1 MRFIDNVDI
10 KGKRLLIRV
19 DYNVPIEDGVIKDD
33 NRIRASLPTLQ
44 LALDQGCAL
53 VVCSHMGKPKGQV
66 VPGLSLAPVAR
77 RLAELLGREVKMA
90 PDCIGEP
97 TRAMVDGLKSGEV
110 LMLEN
115 LRFHEGEKKN
125 DPAFC
130 KALAH
135 GLDGYVNDAFGVSHR
150 AHGSV
155 VGVLEHFSLCCGGL
169 LLKREWEY
177 LGEALKDPKRPFVAI
192 VGGAKVSSKLGVLH
206 ALLDKVDR
214 ILVGGAMAN
223 TFIKALGFE
232 VGRSLVED
240 DLLDEARSI
249 VHNAKTR
256 GVSLY
261 LPVDCILGDSPKGE
275 LTAGVCPYQDLPK
288 DEMILDIGPATSA
301 LFAEGIRD
309 AATIVWNG
317 PMGAFENRF
326 FSQGSYNLAMG
337 VAQSQALSIVGGGD
351 TDVIIHTLGI
361 QDKISF
367 MSTGGGSFLEFLEG
381 RELPAF
387 KALQDKETQ

>member
-19 DYNVPIEDGVIKDD
+19 DYNVPIEDGMIKDD
-33 NRIRASLPTLQ
+33 NRIKASLPTLKF
-44 LALDQGCAL
+44 ALDNGCAL
-53 VVCSHMGKPKGQV
+53 VICSHMGKPKGTV
-66 VPGLSLAPVAR
+66 VPELSLAPVAR
-77 RLAELLGREVKMA
+77 HLGGLLDRNVEMA

-97 TRAMVDGLKSGEV
+97 TRAMVDRLKSGQV

-115 LRFHEGEKKN
+115 LRFHAGEKKN
-125 DPAFC
+125 DPEFC
-130 KALAH
+130 EALAN

-155 VGVLEHFSLCCGGL
+155 VGVLDHFSLCCGGL
-169 LLKREWEY
+169 LLKKEWEY
-177 LGEALKDPKRPFVAI
+177 LGEALKNPKRPFVAI
-192 VGGAKVSSKLGVLH
+192 VGGAKVSSKLGVLYS
-206 ALLDKVDR
+206 LLDKVDR
-214 ILVGGAMAN
+214 ILIGGAMAN
-223 TFIKALGFE
+223 TFIKALGYE
-232 VGRSLVED
+232 VGTSLIEN
-240 DLLDEARSI
+240 DLLDEARAI
-249 VHNAKTR
+249 VDKARNM

-261 LPVDCILGDSPKGE
+261 LPVDCILGESPQGE
-275 LTAGVCPYQDLPK
+275 LTAGVCPYQDVPV

-317 PMGAFENRF
+317 PMGAFENKF
-326 FSQGSYNLAMG
+326 FSQGSFNLAMG
-337 VAQSQALSIVGGGD
+337 IAQSKALSIIGGGD

-381 RELPAF
+381 KDLPAF

>member
-367 MSTGGGSFLEFLEG
+367 MSTGGGSFLEFLDG